1 MILSKS
7 QVLDIVLVILA
18 ALVMVTQA
26 VREMDGLTAY
36 EGTN

>member
-1 MILSKS
+1 MILSKG

-26 VREMDGLTAY
+26 VREMDGLPDFD
-36 EGTN
+36 

>member
-18 ALVMVTQA
+18 ALVMVTQT
-26 VREMDGLTAY
+26 VREMDSLTDY
-36 EGTN
+36 ERTS